1 LATVASNAATGP
13 PSRARR
19 WLSGFRDRE
28 TWTAYLFI
36 LPWVIGFLVL
46 TAGPMFA
53 SLYYS
58 FTDYGFDQI
67 AGYQDTSRVGFDN
80 YRELLNDE
88 KVVNSLMNTF
98 VYTVMSVPAKMVV
111 ALGLAMILARIA
123 FAAGFFRTVFYL
135 PDITPPVAIGIMIL
149 VLFNGSFGVVNAVL
163 NPILG
168 VFGKEAPFWTTD
180 PSWIKPSLAIMSIWT
195 VGGTMVIYLAALK
208 AVPQH
213 LYEAAAIDGASPW
226 RRFVNITLPMISPAL
241 FFTFIVLTIH
251 GLQTF
256 TEVYTAYFGQQGG
269 AGAESPDAALMN
281 VVYLFR
287 QAFEFFNMGFA
298 SAMAWLLFAIIM
310 VVTAVQFIVSRRFVF
325 YQGEK
330 RE

>member
-1 LATVASNAATGP
+1 LASVASTAETGP
-13 PSRARR
+13 PRRARL
-19 WLSGFRDRE
+19 WLSQFRDRE

-46 TAGPMFA
+46 TAGPMVF

-58 FTDYGFDQI
+58 FTDYSVQQLAGFE
-67 AGYQDTSRVGFDN
+67 SLNRVGFDN
-80 YRELLNDE
+80 YRELLDDP
-88 KVVNSLMNTF
+88 KVVKSLMNTF
-98 VYTVMSVPAKMVV
+98 VYTVMSVPAKMAV
-111 ALGLAMILARIA
+111 ALGLAMILARLT
-123 FAAGFFRTVFYL
+123 FAGGFFRTVFYL

-149 VLFNGSFGVVNAVL
+149 VLFNGSFGIVNAVL
-163 NPILG
+163 DPILG
-168 VFGKEAPFWTTD
+168 LFGREAPFWTTD
-180 PSWIKPSLAIMSIWT
+180 PNWIKPSLAIMSVWT

-226 RRFVNITLPMISPAL
+226 RRFFNITLPMISPAL
-241 FFTFIVLTIH
+241 FFTFIVLTIN

-256 TEVYTAYFGQQGG
+256 TEVYTAYFGQGS

-287 QAFEFFNMGFA
+287 QAFEFFNIGFA

-310 VVTAVQFIVSRRFVF
+310 VVTAVQFMVSRRFVF

-330 RE
+330 R

>member
-1 LATVASNAATGP
+1 LASVASTAETGP
-13 PSRARR
+13 PSRARL
-19 WLSGFRDRE
+19 WLSRFRDRE

-36 LPWVIGFLVL
+36 LPWVIGFLAL

-53 SLYYS
+53 SLYFS
-58 FTDYGFDQI
+58 FTDYGVEQI
-67 AGYQDTSRVGFDN
+67 AGFEPTSRVGFDN
-80 YRELLNDE
+80 YRELLNDP
-88 KVVNSLMNTF
+88 KIATSLKNTLI
-98 VYTVMSVPAKMVV
+98 YTVMTVPAKMAV
-111 ALGLAMILARIA
+111 ALGLAMILARLV

-149 VLFNGSFGVVNAVL
+149 VLFNGSTGVVNRAL
-163 NPILG
+163 EFIGIPG
-168 VFGKEAPFWTTD
+168 PFWTTD
-180 PSWIKPSLAIMSIWT
+180 PNWIKPSLAIMSVWT

-213 LYEAAAIDGASPW
+213 LYEAAAIDGAGPW
-226 RRFVNITLPMISPAL
+226 RRFFNITLPMISPAL
-241 FFTFIVLTIH
+241 FFTFIVLTIA

-256 TEVYTAYFGQQGG
+256 TEVYTAYFGAGST
-269 AGAESPDAALMN
+269 GAESPDAALMN
-281 VVYLFR
+281 VVYLYR

-310 VVTAVQFIVSRRFVF
+310 AVTAVQFVVSRRFVF

-330 RE
+330 R

>member
-1 LATVASNAATGP
+1 LASVASSAGATG

-19 WLSGFRDRE
+19 WLSGFRERE

-36 LPWVIGFLVL
+36 LPWVIGFVAL
-46 TAGPMFA
+46 TAGPMVA
-53 SLYYS
+53 SLYFS
-58 FTDYGFDQI
+58 FTDYGVQQI
-67 AGYQDTSRVGFDN
+67 AGFEPTSRVGFDN
-80 YRELLNDE
+80 YRQLLDDPR
-88 KVVNSLMNTF
+88 VATSLKNTL
-98 VYTVMSVPAKMVV
+98 VYTVMTVPAKMAV
-111 ALGLAMILARIA
+111 ALGLALILARLA

-149 VLFNGSFGVVNAVL
+149 VLFNGSTGIVNRGL
-163 NPILG
+163 ELIGIPG
-168 VFGKEAPFWTTD
+168 PFWTTD
-180 PSWIKPSLAIMSIWT
+180 PTWIKPSLAIMSIWT

-213 LYEAAAIDGASPW
+213 LYEAAAIDGAGPW

-241 FFTFIVLTIH
+241 FFTFIVLTIA

-256 TEVYTAYFGQQGG
+256 TEVYTAYFGAGST
-269 AGAESPDAALMN
+269 GAEAPDAALMN

-298 SAMAWLLFAIIM
+298 SAMAWVLFALIM
-310 VVTAVQFIVSRRFVF
+310 FVTAIQFIVSRRWVF
-325 YQGEK
+325 YQSDS
-330 RE
+330 R